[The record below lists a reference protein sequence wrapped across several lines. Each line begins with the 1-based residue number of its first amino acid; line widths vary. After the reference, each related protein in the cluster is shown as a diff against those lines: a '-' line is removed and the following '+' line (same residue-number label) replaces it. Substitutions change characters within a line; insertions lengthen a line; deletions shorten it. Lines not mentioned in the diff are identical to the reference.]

1 MISFIKRPQLVDPIE
16 RISIVQEETKPEV
29 DPLSLV
35 NKAGKELLEKLR
47 HFMTKQDIL
56 EFMYEQELSEEGARK
71 MRRLIFP
78 QGNNQKKAGGYAK
91 NVVDTLQ
98 KNLVE

>member
-1 MISFIKRPQLVDPIE
+1 
-16 RISIVQEETKPEV
+16 
-29 DPLSLV
+29 
-35 NKAGKELLEKLR
+35 
-47 HFMTKQDIL
+47 MTKQDIL

-78 QGNNQKKAGGYAK
+78 QSVQQKKPFAK
-91 NVVDTLQ
+91 NVVDNLQ